1 MSGDKLAKDCSEKDL
16 LAEDLS
22 IEGQMAKED
31 STEKQLPEDNMEK
44 DSLTEDKLTKK
55 MVDLFIKNVYVHD
68 LDRLEIVFTYD
79 DLTSKIFMRSN
90 EVMQK
95 YFAQ

>member
-1 MSGDKLAKDCSEKDL
+1 MPGDKLAKDDTTKVQS
-16 LAEDLS
+16 AEELS
-22 IEGQMAKED
+22 MENQMAKKD

-44 DSLTEDKLTKK
+44 ESLTEDKLTKK
-55 MVDLFIKNVYVHD
+55 MVALFIKNVYVHD

-90 EVMQK
+90 EVIQR
-95 YFAQ
+95 YFTE

>member
-1 MSGDKLAKDCSEKDL
+1 MEAKKLGFGLMRLPTTDPKNAASVDIEL
-16 LAEDLS
+16 L
-22 IEGQMAKED
+22 
-31 STEKQLPEDNMEK
+31 
-44 DSLTEDKLTKK
+44 KK